1 MSSNERRFLSAL
13 DVVEITGLSKS
24 ASYILIKQLNTE
36 LEKKGFL
43 TVRGKVINTYFYERF
58 FGKEVDNRASLQR
71 QK

>member
-1 MSSNERRFLSAL
+1 MNSNERRFLSAL

-36 LEKKGFL
+36 LEKKEFL

>member
-1 MSSNERRFLSAL
+1 MSSNERTFLSAD

-24 ASYILIKQLNTE
+24 ACYILIKQLNAE
-36 LEKKGFL
+36 LEKREFL

>member
-1 MSSNERRFLSAL
+1 MNSNERRFLSAL

-36 LEKKGFL
+36 LEKKEFL
-43 TVRGKVINTYFYERF
+43 TVRGKIINTYFYERF